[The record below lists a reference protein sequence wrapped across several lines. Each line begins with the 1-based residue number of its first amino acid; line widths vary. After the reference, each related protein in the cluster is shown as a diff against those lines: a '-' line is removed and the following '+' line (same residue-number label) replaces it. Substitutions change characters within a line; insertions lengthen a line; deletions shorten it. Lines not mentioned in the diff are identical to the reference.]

1 MVGPQESAIGTPSVK
16 FSVLKN
22 GDAVD
27 AVIDYGASNPL
38 VAVAPKISANG
49 EFALTPGSD
58 SLTIDATITGDQFP
72 ACESFV
78 EDPTGNKIFV
88 GGFAPNT
95 KEQIMRLYGGLNK
108 PKEVWFES
116 HIVVTVDSR
125 GSFKQLQG
133 GGSGSNST
141 GPSCENLNMS
151 PSEWNARIMGSIP
164 MPSDAP

>member
-1 MVGPQESAIGTPSVK
+1 MFGPQDKAVGKATVK
-16 FSVLKN
+16 FSASRN
-22 GDAVD
+22 GAAVN

-38 VAVAPKISANG
+38 VKVAPDIDANG
-49 EFALTPGSD
+49 EFTLTPGSG

-72 ACESFV
+72 ACESFI
-78 EDPTGNKIFV
+78 EDPSGKKLFL

-95 KEQIMRLYGGLNK
+95 KEQIMRLYGSMNK

-116 HIVVTVDSR
+116 HIVVTLDSS
-125 GSFKQLQG
+125 GSFQQLQG

-141 GPSCENLNMS
+141 RPACENLSLS
-151 PSEWNARIMGSIP
+151 PYEWNARIMGSIP